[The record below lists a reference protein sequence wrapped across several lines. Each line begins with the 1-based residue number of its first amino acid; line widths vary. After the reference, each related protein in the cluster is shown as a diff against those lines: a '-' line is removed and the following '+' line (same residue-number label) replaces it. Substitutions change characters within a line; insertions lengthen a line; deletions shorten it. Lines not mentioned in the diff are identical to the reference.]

1 MGKSAT
7 SFQPGQSGNPG
18 GRPKQL
24 AEVRDL
30 ARQHTDEAIETLAT
44 IMRNEKAPPAAR
56 VSAAESILS
65 RGWGKAPQEI
75 RTTTETEEL
84 VKPDVGKL
92 MDAAKALEKD
102 SGPEQANLTVVG

>member
-18 GRPKQL
+18 GRPKL
-24 AEVRDL
+24 VAEVRDL
-30 ARQHTDEAIETLAT
+30 AREHTEEAIETLAT

-75 RTTTETEEL
+75 RQTTEPEEL
-84 VKPDVGKL
+84 RKPDVARL
-92 MDAAKALEKD
+92 AEAAKALEKD
-102 SGPEQANLTVVG
+102 SGPEPPELRAIG